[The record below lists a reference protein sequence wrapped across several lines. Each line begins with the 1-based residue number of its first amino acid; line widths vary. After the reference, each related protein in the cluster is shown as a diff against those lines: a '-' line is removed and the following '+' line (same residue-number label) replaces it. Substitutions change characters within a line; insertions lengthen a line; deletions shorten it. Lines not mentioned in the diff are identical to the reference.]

1 MIVYKITNLINGKI
15 YVGQTKFSVEKRFL
29 QHAKANSIIG
39 AAIRK
44 YGAENFK
51 IEVIEVCKTFL
62 ELNEREIFWIE
73 KLNCK
78 VPNGYNVADG
88 GSFYAVKKIDGTHY
102 VVKWNENG
110 EIIGYFLLKEKY
122 IDKYTDERKEI
133 IFDEKTGEVKGYA
146 PLRETKEK
154 ILGKDWFAVYQDPAL
169 WLGQQKMT
177 GEQYSVLFALFHKL
191 NFDNY
196 LQVSRSEIAEALNM
210 NPVNVSRAMK
220 VLKEKSII
228 VEGPPAGKFKT
239 YRLNPYIAHKGK
251 NKNSTILDF
260 TDALADKG
268 KNMTTE
274 SKDFE

>member
-44 YGAENFK
+44 YGSENFK
-51 IEVIEVCKTFL
+51 IEVIEICKNAL

-122 IDKYTDERKEI
+122 IDKYTDERTEI
-133 IFDEKTGEVKGYA
+133 IFDEKTGKVKGYA
-146 PLRETKEK
+146 PLKETKEK
-154 ILGKDWFAVYQDPAL
+154 SLEKDWLAVYQKAISTIADMNLPN
-169 WLGQQKMT
+169 
-177 GEQYSVLFALFHKL
+177 EQYRVFLKL
-191 NFDNY
+191 LSKVDFDNY
-196 LQVSRSEIAEALNM
+196 LRVSQTEIANELK
-210 NPVNVSRAMK
+210 MK
-220 VLKEKSII
+220 Q
-228 VEGPPAGKFKT
+228 F
-239 YRLNPYIAHKGK
+239 
-251 NKNSTILDF
+251 
-260 TDALADKG
+260 
-268 KNMTTE
+268 
-274 SKDFE
+274 